1 MFNSFSSFPYVDV
14 CFFPFDKKDIRAK
27 KPGSNILK
35 DMNYLQ
41 AFLCLAV
48 AVGSA
53 PITDNE
59 LQTRLVAIKD
69 VRLG

>member
-1 MFNSFSSFPYVDV
+1 MIIIQCINRNVNIFQ
-14 CFFPFDKKDIRAK
+14 AK
-27 KPGSNILK
+27 NEY
-35 DMNYLQ
+35 YLQ
-41 AFLCLAV
+41 VLLCLAV

-69 VRLG
+69 VRNG